1 MIRKVLESDLSTV
14 VDIQIAG
21 WQTAY
26 RGIIDDEFLDN
37 LDKEKILERRKKD
50 FDKCGFLVIEEDD
63 ILGFCRYVYDGK
75 CSPNYDADCEIMALY
90 MRPDLKGR
98 GLGSKLFKHVIDEF
112 KSLGKKK
119 MILWCLKDNMPS
131 RGFYLK
137 MGGELIG
144 EKPITFGD
152 KEYMEVGYVFNV
164 GDEDE

>member
-1 MIRKVLESDLSTV
+1 
-14 VDIQIAG
+14 
-21 WQTAY
+21 
-26 RGIIDDEFLDN
+26 
-37 LDKEKILERRKKD
+37 
-50 FDKCGFLVIEEDD
+50 
-63 ILGFCRYVYDGK
+63 
-75 CSPNYDADCEIMALY
+75 
-90 MRPDLKGR
+90 
-98 GLGSKLFKHVIDEF
+98 
-112 KSLGKKK
+112 